1 MFQKSKPI
9 SIVLCLFSL
18 VGCNG
23 SLFFYPSQEIY
34 TLPEQVQL
42 DYETV
47 TFHSLDQIQL
57 KGWWIHSQKKDSR
70 GIVIQFHG
78 NAENMTSHFL
88 LLAWLPKYGFDLFTF
103 DYRGYGLS
111 EGRPTIRGAIFD
123 SVAAIEYVAKKFPDQ
138 PIILIGQSIGGALL
152 LAALHENKNLLQ
164 QAKIQLIVLE
174 GTFAS
179 YQQIMQEKMQESFLL
194 YPFQW
199 LSYLMVSDVYAPKN
213 FIAKTDNIPYLI
225 ISGED
230 DNVVPSH
237 HSETLYQQI
246 QGKKYRWSVPSG
258 GHIDTFTRFGSI
270 YRPRFEK
277 LIRHLMALQNK
288 TVHAKSGS

>member
-1 MFQKSKPI
+1 MKFKLSKQI
-9 SIVLCLFSL
+9 GFCLFAL

-34 TLPEQVQL
+34 TLPEQVNL
-42 DYETV
+42 AYDSV
-47 TFHSLDQIQL
+47 TFHSHDQTKL
-57 KGWWIHSQKKDSR
+57 KGWLIHSQKKSS

-78 NAENMTSHFL
+78 NAENMSSHFL
-88 LLAWLPKYGFDLFTF
+88 TLAWLPKNRFDLFVF
-103 DYRGYGLS
+103 DYRGYGQS

-123 SVAAIEYVAKKFPDQ
+123 SIAAIEYIAKRFPDQ

-152 LAALHENKNLLQ
+152 LAALSENQNILK
-164 QAKIQLIVLE
+164 QAKIQAIVLE

-179 YQQIMQEKMQESFLL
+179 YQQIMQEKMKESWLL

-199 LSYLMVSDVYAPKN
+199 LSYLVANDIYAPKN
-213 FIAKTDNIPYLI
+213 LIIKTQHIPYLI

-230 DNVVPSH
+230 DQVVKPH
-237 HSETLYQQI
+237 HSDTLYQQI

-258 GHIDTFTRFGSI
+258 RHIDTFTRFGAI

-277 LIRHLMALQNK
+277 LMHHLISKQ
-288 TVHAKSGS
+288 T